1 MMNMNEMVERL
12 AEKSPSKA
20 DLSYLAML
28 KYDTA
33 AEFWERSDSA
43 IDMLHVIAAT
53 LPRSV
58 LLGLACDF
66 AEHALPVAESFLRSV
81 GHSCADAPRAAI
93 AAVRDG
99 TLTPEIKDAAV
110 RAMYLERP
118 LDPEVDTHEQACA
131 ISAVG
136 TIFDALEHEDDQKH
150 FESMMTLVVVMACG
164 AAGVHSEEQWQIAHV
179 REVVPWSMVEEAM
192 R

>member
-1 MMNMNEMVERL
+1 MNMKEMVERL

-20 DLSYLAML
+20 DLSYLAKL
-28 KYDTA
+28 KYETA
-33 AEFWERSDSA
+33 AEFWDRSDSV
-43 IDMLHVIAAT
+43 IDMLHVIAAA

-93 AAVRDG
+93 VAIRDG
-99 TLTPEIKDAAV
+99 ALTPEIKNAAV

-118 LDPEVDTHEQACA
+118 LDPEVDTHEQECA
-131 ISAVG
+131 LSAVG
-136 TIFDALEHEDDQKH
+136 SIFDAIEHEDDQKN
-150 FESMMTLVVVMACG
+150 FESMMTLVAVMAC
-164 AAGVHSEEQWQIAHV
+164 AAGEPRS
-179 REVVPWSMVEEAM
+179 
-192 R
+192 